1 MENKNTNFD
10 ILEMLEVESNANE
23 LFSPQAQNIEEIK
36 NEMFTWEVQN
46 TPDVA
51 ALEEKHD
58 ENLHANFEFDVLG
71 EISQA
76 NEMQTKA
83 IEKKQGLWSKFLWSI
98 IFLIKY
104 FATSTVIFMLLLSAS
119 NYSAYIE
126 IARSYLNPELLEQNK
141 NALMSSVN
149 GSQLLEETATG
160 TVEKE
165 TTNQKVS
172 TVKNKTYHSMDK
184 LLSGGYDASLN
195 MQIDIVPYENRVVI
209 PKIGKNIPLVDV
221 KNKTVQNVKELESVF
236 MEELTNGIIRY
247 PGSAKPGE
255 EWNSFIFG
263 HSSNFPWMKWEY
275 NDVFAL
281 LDNVVFGDEIIVYY
295 NQKKYVYKIRE
306 KNIIKPGD
314 VSVLKRNKWK
324 SEISLMTCWPVG
336 TALER
341 YIIFGELVEKK

>member
-1 MENKNTNFD
+1 
-10 ILEMLEVESNANE
+10 
-23 LFSPQAQNIEEIK
+23 
-36 NEMFTWEVQN
+36 
-46 TPDVA
+46 
-51 ALEEKHD
+51 
-58 ENLHANFEFDVLG
+58 
-71 EISQA
+71 
-76 NEMQTKA
+76 
-83 IEKKQGLWSKFLWSI
+83 
-98 IFLIKY
+98 
-104 FATSTVIFMLLLSAS
+104 MLLLSAS

-255 EWNSFIFG
+255 E
-263 HSSNFPWMKWEY
+263 
-275 NDVFAL
+275 
-281 LDNVVFGDEIIVYY
+281 
-295 NQKKYVYKIRE
+295 
-306 KNIIKPGD
+306 
-314 VSVLKRNKWK
+314 
-324 SEISLMTCWPVG
+324 
-336 TALER
+336 
-341 YIIFGELVEKK
+341 